1 MEHLEKYSLRNAVKY
16 EYFYDKWLPAADV
29 LGQLPGGGV
38 EAEPALRQKRPVELA
53 DTAFHYFLNV
63 TDYRA
68 VGEEEPYE
76 VARAHAREL
85 LLNIRQVE
93 FMRGVKDDLYRRAL
107 DNHKIIYYKE

>member
-1 MEHLEKYSLRNAVKY
+1 M
-16 EYFYDKWLPAADV
+16 PAADV
-29 LGQLPGGGV
+29 LGLLPGGGM

-76 VARAHAREL
+76 VARVHARDL

-93 FMRGVKDDLYRRAL
+93 FMRGVRDDLYRQAVENNR
-107 DNHKIIYYKE
+107 ITYYKDHIEE